1 MRVVFDP
8 DAVDAEFAV
17 VVRSDLKG
25 RGLGIRLMNKVIAY
39 CRARGIHRIVGQVL
53 RDNRPMRKLMVTLGF
68 TVRDSLE
75 DDVVEV
81 VLDLRKTAESP
92 APPVSR

>member
-1 MRVVFDP
+1 
-8 DAVDAEFAV
+8 
-17 VVRSDLKG
+17 
-25 RGLGIRLMNKVIAY
+25 
-39 CRARGIHRIVGQVL
+39 
-53 RDNRPMRKLMVTLGF
+53 MRKLMVTLGF

-92 APPVSR
+92 APPASR